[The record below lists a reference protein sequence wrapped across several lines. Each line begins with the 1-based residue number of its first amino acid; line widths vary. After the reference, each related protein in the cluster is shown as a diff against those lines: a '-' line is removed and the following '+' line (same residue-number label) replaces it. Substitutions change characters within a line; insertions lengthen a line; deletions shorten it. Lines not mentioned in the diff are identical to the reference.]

1 MLGYTVYDDYNDSA
15 VVSPQALLNLG
26 PTGVDREDPINYD
39 IDATRGWTGD
49 RLHVYHRDDETA
61 YRWRLTW
68 NSTGAADRF
77 AATYRSLL
85 GHWGGTATGGD
96 RWRLPGDSPFSG
108 SHLVEVDG
116 DTVTVAA
123 ADSAESLADVAPE
136 AR

>member
-1 MLGYTVYDDYNDSA
+1 MSKTPISA
-15 VVSPQALLNLG
+15 PSARTLAALAKG
-26 PTGVDREDPINYD
+26 
-39 IDATRGWTGD
+39 GWT
-49 RLHVYHRDDETA
+49 RDD
-61 YRWRLTW
+61 WTW
-68 NSTGAADRF
+68 EQHTMRAADRF

-108 SHLVEVDG
+108 SHLVAVDG